1 VQHHKGFL
9 GVIRVIVVID
19 CYKGN
24 EKSQTSNIVG
34 ELKGWDAI
42 FNVNIEYI
50 IVFFAFIKL
59 FSTGAY
65 GIDDIADLDPS

>member
-1 VQHHKGFL
+1 MN
-9 GVIRVIVVID
+9 D

-24 EKSQTSNIVG
+24 EKGQTSNIVG
-34 ELKGWDAI
+34 KLKGWDAL

-65 GIDDIADLDPS
+65 GINDIADLDPS